1 MPRAPREAMIDSAVT
16 LFRVRGVADTS
27 LRDVVEHSGVSRG
40 SIYHHFPGGKEE
52 LALAATERGGTFISG
67 LLERLLDDDAEKAI
81 AAFVD
86 YWTSALTAAG
96 FQDGCPVAAAALSSD
111 ETASA
116 RTAAGVAFG
125 RWESLLAEAIAR
137 RGVPAARA
145 ASLATL
151 AIAGIEGALLIC
163 RAQGS
168 TEPLARVGAELRRLV
183 AENVGGAA

>member
-1 MPRAPREAMIDSAVT
+1 MIDSAVV
-16 LFRVRGVADTS
+16 LFRARGVADTS

-52 LALAATERGGTFISG
+52 LALAATERGGTFISA
-67 LLERLLDDDAEKAI
+67 LLERLLDDDAEAAI
-81 AAFVD
+81 AAFVG
-86 YWTSALTAAG
+86 YWTSALTAAE
-96 FQDGCPVAAAALSSD
+96 FQDGCPVAAAALSSN

-116 RTAAGVAFG
+116 RAAAGVAFG
-125 RWESLLAEAIAR
+125 RWESLLASAIVR
-137 RGVPAARA
+137 RGVPVARA

-168 TEPLARVGAELRRLV
+168 TEPLARVGAELRTLL
-183 AENVGGAA
+183 AENVGGPA